1 MPDADASTTDNA
13 PAPEAETSETSP
25 TAPVEE
31 AAKPDQK
38 VFDEAYVKQ
47 LRGEAAKYRSEAKNA
62 AEELEKLRK
71 AAMSEQERA
80 IVEARAEGR
89 LSAMS
94 EFGARVVDAEIRAAA
109 AGRFTDGQMRVL
121 LQGLNRSAF
130 LAEDGSVDEKSVHEF
145 VDGIAPPPQQAT
157 DQRTIL
163 DLGQGARGDANA
175 LNGDPLLRDIKA
187 KLGIA

>member
-1 MPDADASTTDNA
+1 MPDADAPTTDNA
-13 PAPEAETSETSP
+13 PAPEAETIETPP
-25 TAPVEE
+25 TAPAEE

-62 AEELEKLRK
+62 AEELEKLRR

-89 LSAMS
+89 LAAMS

-145 VDGIAPPPQQAT
+145 VDGIAPPQQPAA